1 VVAGHRRSGGGGEE
15 GRGEWEG
22 VNMWWG
28 GRSAAR
34 LTLEDRGREERGGER
49 SGDGAERAEGE

>member
-1 VVAGHRRSGGGGEE
+1 MVAGHRRSGGGGEE

-22 VNMWWG
+22 VKRWWG

-34 LTLEDRGREERGGER
+34 LTLEDRGREEGRGEKWGR
-49 SGDGAERAEGE
+49 RGASRG